1 LNGSRRYTR
10 AQRLGKHDIAAL
22 LLNGRKMRG
31 RRVLVQIRTNTLG
44 YARLGL
50 TTSKRH
56 VPLAVR
62 RNRIK
67 RLIREWFRTGQEQLG
82 AVDVLVRLMAPA
94 ASTEVQLDLR
104 SLFPDRQ
111 CQS

>member
-1 LNGSRRYTR
+1 
-10 AQRLGKHDIAAL
+10 
-22 LLNGRKMRG
+22 MRG
-31 RRVLVQIRTNTLG
+31 RRVLVQVLPNTVG

-56 VPLAVR
+56 VPLAVG

-82 AVDVLVRLMAPA
+82 AVDLLVRLMSPA
-94 ASTEVQLDLR
+94 APLDVKHDLTA
-104 SLFPDRQ
+104 LFPG
-111 CQS
+111 CHS